1 MLNGSRESPSKK
13 LRHRREGKQR
23 RKGKNCS
30 HISGCLSE
38 SASQVFKLGPPLHQ
52 PKRSQLYQLT
62 ASPQ

>member
-1 MLNGSRESPSKK
+1 MVRGSHPPRNVDTEEKENRGVK
-13 LRHRREGKQR
+13 ET
-23 RKGKNCS
+23 NYS
-30 HISGCLSE
+30 HISGCLSK